1 MNEHCRDLHRKFYM
15 KVNMKRIIFKKCVSF
30 GNNGYSHVILL
41 RGYCSRALEVIVNIL
56 HVHV

>member
-30 GNNGYSHVILL
+30 GNNGYSHVTYQ
-41 RGYCSRALEVIVNIL
+41 GLEMLCWVIDLITL
-56 HVHV
+56 SF

>member
-30 GNNGYSHVILL
+30 GNNGYSHVTCKSTCKMDMILK
-41 RGYCSRALEVIVNIL
+41 I
-56 HVHV
+56 

>member
-30 GNNGYSHVILL
+30 GNNGYSHVRQFLVKQKL
-41 RGYCSRALEVIVNIL
+41 TFK
-56 HVHV
+56 